1 MIYMKKL
8 IYASTLFA
16 LALLSGCTNQEDII
30 SNDSDTFVL
39 KVKVENT
46 TGSRTTIDEN
56 NQVLWSEG
64 DQIGVFVE
72 GNSTPIPFTYSGM
85 TGETANF
92 TGDMP
97 EGKLVAAYYPY
108 NENTKLEGTVLS
120 AELPSEYEYSE
131 NRTNGPMLGQP
142 DGENG
147 LYFKH
152 LCGMLKLTIGD
163 IPTGAAKLRVTN
175 RNDYPLYGTYRVED
189 ITVQDPILTT
199 NNSYNRQSI
208 IYHFTPDQATQ
219 QKTFYVPIIPST
231 YSLEIALLDE
241 NDNRLWY
248 KMGVPTVKRATIVEL
263 PFIDTTRPTVVVT
276 SHENQYSFTGCMTY
290 TTLDIAGVIKNFYSV
305 DDVSFDL
312 KTTLNE
318 RHENYYIYGG
328 AKYPYGK
335 EKAFTHT
342 LDVYPGENVYT
353 ISWKGKGTDDQYV
366 EEKST
371 FIVNY
376 EEIPVIADAV
386 DMGLSVKWA
395 SHNIGAT
402 KESDYGGLYIWG
414 DKTGTD
420 LRKEDEVYADFMN
433 NKVDLISGNPTYDI
447 AVNKWGDQWRLP
459 TEKEF
464 DELLDAEFITQA
476 VEVVDGVTGI
486 RFTNTNN
493 GNSIFLPAAGY
504 NYGYHDLRERETLGR
519 YWTGSE
525 HYDFFGHMDSNIFG
539 LNFNINKETN
549 EIIRIGTGS
558 IYYTFG
564 LSVRPVYGPLT
575 TE

>member
-1 MIYMKKL
+1 
-8 IYASTLFA
+8 
-16 LALLSGCTNQEDII
+16 
-30 SNDSDTFVL
+30 
-39 KVKVENT
+39 
-46 TGSRTTIDEN
+46 
-56 NQVLWSEG
+56 
-64 DQIGVFVE
+64 
-72 GNSTPIPFTYSGM
+72 
-85 TGETANF
+85 
-92 TGDMP
+92 
-97 EGKLVAAYYPY
+97 
-108 NENTKLEGTVLS
+108 
-120 AELPSEYEYSE
+120 
-131 NRTNGPMLGQP
+131 
-142 DGENG
+142 
-147 LYFKH
+147 
-152 LCGMLKLTIGD
+152 
-163 IPTGAAKLRVTN
+163 
-175 RNDYPLYGTYRVED
+175 
-189 ITVQDPILTT
+189 
-199 NNSYNRQSI
+199 
-208 IYHFTPDQATQ
+208 
-219 QKTFYVPIIPST
+219 
-231 YSLEIALLDE
+231 
-241 NDNRLWY
+241 
-248 KMGVPTVKRATIVEL
+248 
-263 PFIDTTRPTVVVT
+263 
-276 SHENQYSFTGCMTY
+276 
-290 TTLDIAGVIKNFYSV
+290 
-305 DDVSFDL
+305 
-312 KTTLNE
+312 
-318 RHENYYIYGG
+318 
-328 AKYPYGK
+328 
-335 EKAFTHT
+335 
-342 LDVYPGENVYT
+342 
-353 ISWKGKGTDDQYV
+353 
-366 EEKST
+366 
-371 FIVNY
+371 
-376 EEIPVIADAV
+376 
-386 DMGLSVKWA
+386 MGLSVKWA